1 MNLFTNLST
10 SFVANFGANLIADL
24 SANLFIPLSE
34 NSSGN
39 LSGNL
44 SGNPLGNLWESFS
57 IELPPILSSSHAIM
71 VYLLLG
77 FAIAHSGLAALRPWG
92 EGKIGARLY
101 RVLFALVSI
110 PFATVLIIYFFNHR
124 YDGGQLWQVQ
134 GVPGIK
140 TGVAIASAVSFYF
153 LYPATFN
160 LLEIAAIQKPE
171 VHLFETGIIR
181 ITRHPQM
188 VGQVL
193 WCIAHTLWIGTSF
206 TLLTSVGLILHH
218 LFAVWHGDRRLEKR
232 YGETF
237 LAAKARTSIVPFQ
250 AVLDGRQTLQILEFL
265 RPAYLGVTGFI
276 ILLAWGHPWLM
287 QVTAQVPW

>member
-1 MNLFTNLST
+1 MNLFVHLST
-10 SFVANFGANLIADL
+10 SFVANFAANLITDL
-24 SANLFIPLSE
+24 PTNLFNLFIALSGNLSE
-34 NSSGN
+34 NLSKN

-44 SGNPLGNLWESFS
+44 LENLS
-57 IELPPILSSSHAIM
+57 IELPAILSSSHAIM

-124 YDGGQLWQVQ
+124 YDGIQLWQVQ

-140 TGVAIASAVSFYF
+140 TGVAIASALSFYF

-188 VGQVL
+188 VGQVI

-206 TLLTSVGLILHH
+206 TLLTSVGLVLHH
-218 LFAVWHGDRRLEKR
+218 VFAVWHGDRRLEKR
-232 YGETF
+232 YGEAF

-250 AVLDGRQTLQILEFL
+250 AILNGRQTFQILEFL